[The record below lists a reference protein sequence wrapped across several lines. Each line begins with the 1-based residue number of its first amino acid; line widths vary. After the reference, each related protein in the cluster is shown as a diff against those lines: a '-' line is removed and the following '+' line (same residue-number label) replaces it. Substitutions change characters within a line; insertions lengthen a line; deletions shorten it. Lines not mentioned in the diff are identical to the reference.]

1 MILRTFYEVVC
12 VFSKRFRKFFKFPK
26 SVLKFQDKKWLYDNF
41 SGGNNFKL
49 KFELRFRKFEKFP
62 KSFSKR
68 RQNCQRAIIYASEL

>member
-1 MILRTFYEVVC
+1 MILRPFYEAVC

-41 SGGNNFKL
+41 SGGNKFKL

-62 KSFSKR
+62 KSF
-68 RQNCQRAIIYASEL
+68 QNAAKTF